1 MKQFTGP
8 IHSGFGFRAN
18 FQIPHEHEAETT
30 IMSGSFAK
38 AVREKLRLR
47 MAIDGPSG
55 SGKSITA
62 LRCALALSPSKK
74 IAVIDTEHGSARKYI
89 GEDFGEGSIDF
100 EVCELKS
107 YSPSNYTSL
116 INEASRGGFDV
127 VIVDSLSH
135 AWEGKDGALEL
146 VNKKGGNSFT
156 A

>member
-1 MKQFTGP
+1 
-8 IHSGFGFRAN
+8 
-18 FQIPHEHEAETT
+18 
-30 IMSGSFAK
+30 MSGSFAK